1 MEQDEV
7 YLKEI
12 AEGFIRF
19 GRQAKDMFELKV
31 KAPEFEGIAAWIN
44 SAPLTMEK
52 LRGKVVLVDF
62 WTYTCINC
70 LRSLPYLKRLHGK
83 YSKAGLVIIGVH
95 SPEFS
100 FEKDVENVR
109 RAVKELGIP
118 YPVAVDS
125 GLSTWNS
132 YANSYWPTKYIID
145 RDGHVAHV
153 HLGEGGYS
161 DIESR
166 LQAALGV
173 KGDTGK
179 DDYPTGMQDQSP
191 ETYLGFIRN
200 SGLGSGLACDADG
213 CNVYIDAGEHERDT
227 VYPNG
232 QWEQETEFLELKKAP
247 GQLAYRFNA
256 RQVNVVMGPAGGN
269 PAAVRV
275 IVDGKEAGAVKVD
288 GYRMYTVYEE
298 KKYGEHELVLL
309 FDAAVRV
316 YAYTFG

>member
-1 MEQDEV
+1 
-7 YLKEI
+7 
-12 AEGFIRF
+12 
-19 GRQAKDMFELKV
+19 MFELKV
-31 KAPEFEGIAAWIN
+31 KAPEFEGIKAWIN
-44 SAPLTMEK
+44 SAPLTMEG

-70 LRSLPYLKRLHGK
+70 LRSVPYLRRLHEK

-109 RAVKELGIP
+109 RAVKGLDIP

-125 GLSTWNS
+125 GLGTWNT
-132 YANSYWPTKYIID
+132 YANTYWPAKYIID
-145 RDGHVAHV
+145 RNGDVAHV

-161 DIESR
+161 DIENR
-166 LQAALGV
+166 IQAELGV
-173 KGDTGK
+173 KGRMEKDT
-179 DDYPTGMQDQSP
+179 YPTGMLDQSP
-191 ETYLGFIRN
+191 ETYMGFIRN
-200 SGLGSGLACDADG
+200 NGLGSGLACDADG
-213 CNVYIDAGEHERDT
+213 CDVYIDTGKHERDV

-232 QWEQETEFLELKKAP
+232 QWEQEMERIGLRKAS

-269 PAAVRV
+269 PVAVRV
-275 IVDGKEAGAVKVD
+275 IVDGKETETIKVD
-288 GYRMYTVYEE
+288 SYRMYTVYEE

-309 FDAAVRV
+309 FDAAVSV